1 MFVISSNTHLM
12 YKKNPFKIIFQKK
25 KKKCIRDNKLFKPKS
40 AWNDPF
46 PLAGS
51 TNNTPVLA
59 YLASIVIFGILTLP
73 SNGAFGRILN

>member
-1 MFVISSNTHLM
+1 M
-12 YKKNPFKIIFQKK
+12 YKKIPFKIIF
-25 KKKCIRDNKLFKPKS
+25 RHNKLFKPKS

-46 PLAGS
+46 PLAGN

>member
-1 MFVISSNTHLM
+1 MFEIKSNTHLI
-12 YKKNPFKIIFQKK
+12 YKIIFQKK
-25 KKKCIRDNKLFKPKS
+25 FIRDNKLFKPKS